1 MESQLEKILREL
13 ENLRHDIVL
22 LSGKVQLLGEQNFQL
37 KKVLTV
43 MAEDQRSREED
54 FDEAMGI
61 LNESSW

>member
-1 MESQLEKILREL
+1 METQLEKILREL

-22 LSGKVQLLGEQNFQL
+22 LSGKVHIIGEQNFQL

-43 MAEDQRSREED
+43 MAEAQRSREED